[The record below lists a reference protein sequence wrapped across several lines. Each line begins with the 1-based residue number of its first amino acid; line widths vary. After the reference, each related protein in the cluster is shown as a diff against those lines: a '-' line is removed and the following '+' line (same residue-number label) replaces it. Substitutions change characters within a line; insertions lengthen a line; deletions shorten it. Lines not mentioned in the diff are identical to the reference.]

1 MRFRF
6 SIVFFLLLMLAFDSK
21 TQQTRFDLD
30 RIQRATVFII
40 QTQTTGGRAVTTC
53 VGTGTIVDR
62 SGLIATNAHNT
73 VPNPDCPGD
82 ELIIALSIVPDNP
95 PTPTYR
101 AEVAQVNIGLD
112 LALLRIIQELNGRF
126 VEPGALGLPFVEL
139 TDSSL
144 VALDD
149 TITVVGYP
157 GLGNEQITNTQGT
170 VTSFVAEPSG
180 GDRAWIKTDA
190 TIPGT
195 MTGGGVY
202 NAAGQLI
209 AVPTTVPIASL
220 GTITSCI
227 ALEDVNGD
235 GLVNSNDLCVPIGGF
250 INALRPSNFLR
261 PLLRSASLGL
271 SVKKLS
277 APSVVV
283 TTSEAPSFSRLFISP
298 SVNQGMPTTVARNL
312 PIGTNRLFLFFDY
325 QNMRPDTIYE
335 MRVSVDGIPNA
346 TYSLAP
352 VRWSGGTNGLWYIGI
367 GSNDEVLPN
376 GIYEFTLSINGLVSD
391 SRSVIV
397 GTTPESDPTFS
408 NIFFC
413 IEADDRCFGDV
424 YLLPAGTIVSA
435 RFIHRNMLA
444 GTPWTARWFFND
456 VELADARTADTP
468 WINEPLDTKTIRL
481 EAPGGLPPGRYRL
494 ELYIESR
501 LAATSDFTVAGAS
514 DGARSRVFSN
524 VRFTNLF
531 DNLMEV
537 GSISSFPNTVR
548 EFFAVFD
555 WEQIAA
561 GTLWR
566 MRWLV
571 DDMPFYDE
579 TVPWQSIETGQ
590 GFITALQALE
600 TIPDGTYTFEL
611 YVNNV
616 RIDAATIEA
625 EVGIGQLPIDELAQT
640 IGVQLN
646 GQIVDSETDKGL
658 PGVSFILISEDYSV
672 ADFEWDQEQVY
683 AISTTDR
690 NGNFQLDRLLQYDT
704 PYSLVIYAEGYLPIT
719 QDGIMVDTDIE
730 NPLEVR
736 IPLTRE

>member
-1 MRFRF
+1 MRLRLW
-6 SIVFFLLLMLAFDSK
+6 IVLAALLVVALGSHAQD
-21 TQQTRFDLD
+21 TRFDLD

-40 QTQTTGGRAVTTC
+40 QTQTTGGRAITTC

-62 SGLIATNAHNT
+62 SGLIASNAHNT

-82 ELIIALSIVPDNP
+82 ELIIALSIDPDDP

-101 AEVAQVNIGLD
+101 AEVAQANIGLD
-112 LALLRIIQELNGRF
+112 LALLRITQELNGRF
-126 VEPGALGLPFVEL
+126 VEPGALALPFVEL
-139 TDSSL
+139 ADSSL

-149 TITVVGYP
+149 TITVLGYP
-157 GLGNEQITNTQGT
+157 GLGNEQVTNTRGT

-220 GTITSCI
+220 GTDTNCV

-235 GLVNSNDLCVPIGGF
+235 GLVNSNDSCVPIGGF

-271 SVKKLS
+271 SVEKLS
-277 APSVVV
+277 APSVLV
-283 TTSEAPSFSRLFISP
+283 TTSEAPAFSRLFISP
-298 SVNQGMPTTVARNL
+298 SINQGMPTTVARNL

-325 QNMRPDTIYE
+325 QNMQPDTIYE
-335 MRVSVDGIPNA
+335 LRVAVDGIPNA

-367 GSNDEVLPN
+367 GSDSEVLPN
-376 GIYEFTLSINGLVSD
+376 GIYEFTLSINGLVSG

-397 GTTPESDPTFS
+397 GAAPESDPAFS

-413 IEADDRCFGDV
+413 IEADGRCFGDV
-424 YLLPAGTIVSA
+424 YLLPTGNIVSA
-435 RFIHRNMLA
+435 RFIHRNMVA

-456 VELADARTADTP
+456 VELADARTTDTL
-468 WINEPLDTKTIRL
+468 WVDEPLDTKTIRL

-524 VRFTNLF
+524 ARFTNSL

-571 DDMPFYDE
+571 DGTPFYDE
-579 TVPWQSIETGQ
+579 TVPWQGAETGQ
-590 GFITALQALE
+590 GFITSLRAIE
-600 TIPDGTYTFEL
+600 TIPDGAYTFEL

-640 IGVQLN
+640 TGVQLN
-646 GQIVDSETDKGL
+646 GQIIDSETRKGI
-658 PGVSFILISEDYSV
+658 PGVSFILISEDFSV

-690 NGNFQLDRLLQYDT
+690 NGEFQLDRLLQYEA
-704 PYSLVIYAEGYLPIT
+704 PYSLVIYAEGYLPIE
-719 QDGIMVDTDIE
+719 QDGIVVDADSD